1 MRSLLCAATT
11 LYVVA
16 ILARI
21 LLSWFPLAPG
31 GVMSRVNGAL
41 VTVTDPVLTPLR
53 RILPATP
60 PLDLSPIVA
69 VLLLQIVV
77 RGLILRC

>member
-1 MRSLLCAATT
+1 
-11 LYVVA
+11 
-16 ILARI
+16 
-21 LLSWFPLAPG
+21 
-31 GVMSRVNGAL
+31 MSRVNGAL
-41 VTVTDPVLTPLR
+41 VTVTDPVLAPLR